1 MAAVWN
7 ITSLEYNN
15 DSDKGVVHAS
25 WTCSDSETVGS
36 GDSAVVHTGTVSGME
51 SYTPDASKS
60 GYVAYD
66 SLTEA
71 KVRSWVKA
79 TLGTDKV
86 AEVEARVAD
95 QITKSKTPPTA
106 WGKPWS

>member
-7 ITSLEYNN
+7 ITNLEYNN

-66 SLTEA
+66 SLTEDG
-71 KVRSWVKA
+71 VKA
-79 TLGTDKV
+79 WIWAADVDKD
-86 AEVEARVAD
+86 AIQTSLQA
-95 QITKSKTPPTA
+95 QIDESKTPTT
-106 WGKPWS
+106 GTGVPW

>member
-7 ITSLEYNN
+7 ITNTEYNN

-36 GDSAVVHTGTVSGME
+36 GDSAVTHTGTVSGME
-51 SYTPDASKS
+51 SYTPDASAE

-66 SLTEA
+66 DLTEA
-71 KVRSWVKA
+71 DVIAWVKA
-79 TLGTDKV
+79 TLGEDEVTRVEEKV
-86 AEVEARVAD
+86 AA
-95 QITKSKTPPTA
+95 QITKSKTPPTS
-106 WGKPWS
+106 WGLPW